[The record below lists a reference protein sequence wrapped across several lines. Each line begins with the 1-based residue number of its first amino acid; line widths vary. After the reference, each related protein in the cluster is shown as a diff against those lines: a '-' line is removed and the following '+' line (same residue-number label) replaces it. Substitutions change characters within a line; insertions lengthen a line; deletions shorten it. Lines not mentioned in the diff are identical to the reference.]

1 MLLRRGDI
9 RGVIRRQFHRRR
21 VPGHAAHFVADP
33 VDDRLAKVRLHR
45 ADMARL
51 EHVEPPQGVQ
61 RSFLHQIPRVERAS
75 SSCRQ
80 PPVGPARQRGQAPL
94 QEGLDRHPIAFP
106 RPHDQFE
113 GRFVAEQSVGVG
125 LVPGWLGP
133 FGVRHDGWSLHH
145 IGNNGGRPQTE
156 RGPCTGFGILPAMI
170 GTTVAHYRITGKLG
184 MGGMGVVYDG
194 EDVALS
200 RPVALKFLSQDL
212 AGDPDATRRFRRE
225 AQTLAGL
232 NHPNI
237 CIVYEVAEHEGSV
250 FIAMERV
257 DGINLK
263 LHMARR
269 TLDDGE
275 VVAIALQVAAAL
287 EAAHATGIVHRDIKP
302 GNILVSGSGHVK
314 VVDFGL
320 ARRFMMPD
328 TGELVLGGSTI
339 PGRPMGTA
347 NYMAPER
354 ILQLPLDP
362 RSDLFSLGVVIY
374 EMATGKLP
382 FGGASPS
389 ETINNVLDRDPVPLT
404 ALSPGRP
411 AALQQIVHR
420 LLAKPADGR
429 YQSAADAIAAL
440 RRVSP
445 TGWSARFRRMLRG

>member
-1 MLLRRGDI
+1 
-9 RGVIRRQFHRRR
+9 
-21 VPGHAAHFVADP
+21 
-33 VDDRLAKVRLHR
+33 
-45 ADMARL
+45 
-51 EHVEPPQGVQ
+51 
-61 RSFLHQIPRVERAS
+61 
-75 SSCRQ
+75 
-80 PPVGPARQRGQAPL
+80 
-94 QEGLDRHPIAFP
+94 
-106 RPHDQFE
+106 
-113 GRFVAEQSVGVG
+113 
-125 LVPGWLGP
+125 
-133 FGVRHDGWSLHH
+133 
-145 IGNNGGRPQTE
+145 
-156 RGPCTGFGILPAMI
+156 MI
-170 GTTVAHYRITGKLG
+170 GTTIAHYRITGKLG
-184 MGGMGVVYDG
+184 VGGMGVVYDAV
-194 EDVALS
+194 DLNLS

-237 CIVYEVAEHEGSV
+237 CIVYEVGEYEGSV

-275 VVAIALQVAAAL
+275 LLAIALQVAAAL

-302 GNILVSGSGHVK
+302 GNVLVSSSGHVK

-320 ARRFMMPD
+320 ARRFMMPE

-389 ETINNVLDRDPVPLT
+389 ETINNVLDKDPVPLDE
-404 ALSPGRP
+404 LSPNRP
-411 AALQQIVHR
+411 AALQHIVRR
-420 LLAKPADGR
+420 LLAKQADGR
-429 YQSAADAIAAL
+429 YQSAADAAAAL
-440 RRVSP
+440 RGVSP
-445 TGWSARFRRMLRG
+445 AGWSARFKRLLRR